1 MNFSFT
7 LFKTALLS
15 RWRAGLLLL
24 LLPLTAFGARALL
37 PPEEA
42 SAPVQVGV
50 VLPEEG
56 GEAFWERLEKRSGLV
71 AAAPACPGRSGR
83 WQRAGGTAPWSCPRT
98 LRTV

>member
-56 GEAFWERLEKRSGLV
+56 GEAFWERLGATRSSQ
-71 AAAPACPGRSGR
+71 P
-83 WQRAGGTAPWSCPRT
+83 
-98 LRTV
+98 